1 MPRSTN
7 QAGHNSAGSPADP
20 VPSSGLRT
28 TLTLL
33 LLLHFFA
40 LFVAVVS
47 NFGARSGLRLQLRE
61 VPGVRTYL
69 HLLNM
74 DTAYNYHL
82 VFGTRE
88 DRDFQCE
95 LVLAP
100 GQRPQTAGQAGE
112 DQRETVLLMPHDM
125 WPGSRR
131 RRYLMLSHNTAAN
144 VGDDQ
149 IESLLPAALASGML
163 RQRGVTAGTHL
174 WRCVGLEPASQDV
187 AASRSPDREFT
198 PIVVYEADLLPGTRG
213 WEPVKRSDVT
223 ERTESRSDGDSR

>member
-7 QAGHNSAGSPADP
+7 QAGHEFADSAVDP
-20 VPSSGLRT
+20 LPPSGLRT

-33 LLLHFFA
+33 LMLHLFA

-95 LVLAP
+95 LILSP
-100 GQRPQTAGQAGE
+100 GQRPQAAGQGGE
-112 DQRETVLLMPHDM
+112 DERETMLLVPPDM

-131 RRYLMLSHNTAAN
+131 RRYLMLSHNMAAN

-149 IESLLPAALASGML
+149 IESLLPSALASGML

-174 WRCVGLEPASQDV
+174 WRCVGLEPASRDD
-187 AASRSPDREFT
+187 AASRGSDREFT
-198 PIVVYEADLLPGTRG
+198 PIVVYEADLLPGTGG
-213 WEPVKRSDVT
+213 WEPVKRSAVT